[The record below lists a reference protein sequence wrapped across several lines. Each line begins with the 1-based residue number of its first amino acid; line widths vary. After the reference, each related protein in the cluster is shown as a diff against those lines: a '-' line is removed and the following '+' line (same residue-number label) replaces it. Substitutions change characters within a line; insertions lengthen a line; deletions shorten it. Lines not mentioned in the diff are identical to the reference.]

1 MSLLGFMDSRG
12 TVTLAREMSSSG
24 GGAGAAVPGAGA
36 PRPGWEFRRA
46 PGCSEEKARMGLGM
60 VVLGIELGLD
70 WVWRSRKVGLE

>member
-1 MSLLGFMDSRG
+1 MDSRG

-24 GGAGAAVPGAGA
+24 GGAGAAVPGAGT

-46 PGCSEEKARMGLGM
+46 PGCSAEKAGMGLGM
-60 VVLGIELGLD
+60 VVLGTELGLELD